1 MNAVFNSEEP
11 SLKSTVETLINQHG
25 LMRVLGTL
33 LTRALRRPRA
43 KPRTI
48 MASDLSPHLRRD
60 IGL

>member
-25 LMRVLGTL
+25 VVRVLGTL
-33 LTRALRRPRA
+33 LTRMVRRPRD
-43 KPRTI
+43 KPPTI